1 VISQELN
8 TITAFP
14 NPAADFITI
23 TQGNNSY
30 ENLSFQVYDLNGRK
44 VIETKD
50 STINVQNLNA
60 GVYSVH
66 VFSDKTKIGVQKI
79 VKK

>member
-1 VISQELN
+1 
-8 TITAFP
+8 
-14 NPAADFITI
+14 
-23 TQGNNSY
+23 
-30 ENLSFQVYDLNGRK
+30 LNGRK